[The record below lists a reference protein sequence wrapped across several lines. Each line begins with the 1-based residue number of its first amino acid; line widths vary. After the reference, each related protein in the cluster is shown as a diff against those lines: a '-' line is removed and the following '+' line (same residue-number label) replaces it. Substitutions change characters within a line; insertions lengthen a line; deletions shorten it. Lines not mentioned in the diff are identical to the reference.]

1 VKFFKWL
8 SPVLYVLQG
17 LVFLGDAGAG
27 LIALYKHHWIVA
39 LINFCGA
46 AFVGTMIYFM
56 HKGRRRHEATMRQL
70 RMHLEELERRRA
82 MPVFGELEANTK
94 AKANLELVMKATGA
108 KFREEGRDVIVP
120 IGNYQFLVQNGFV
133 YKFSSDGSQ
142 EISGTCIHFSD
153 TSSPVPEFLASVIL
167 MLKHDPSIFDRWKS
181 QDGYYS

>member
-17 LVFLGDAGAG
+17 LVLLWDFGAG
-27 LIALYKHHWIVA
+27 LASLYRHDWTFAIVDFSA
-39 LINFCGA
+39 MVFLGVVMYLLHRTEIRCE
-46 AFVGTMIYFM
+46 T
-56 HKGRRRHEATMRQL
+56 TRQQITIQ
-70 RMHLEELERRRA
+70 LEELERRRA

-108 KFREEGRDVIVP
+108 KFRDDKRHVIVP

>member
-1 VKFFKWL
+1 VKFDKWF
-8 SPVLYVLQG
+8 SPVLYSLQG

-46 AFVGTMIYFM
+46 AFVGTTIYFT

-82 MPVFGELEANTK
+82 MTVFDELEAQAK

-120 IGNYQFLVQNGFV
+120 IGNYQFLVQNGYV

-142 EISGTCIHFSD
+142 QISSTCIHFSD
-153 TSSPVPEFLASVIL
+153 GSTPVPEFFASVIL
-167 MLKHDPSIFDRWKS
+167 LLKHDPSIFDCWKR
-181 QDGYYS
+181 QDGYYA